1 MIRLTTRYRTMSCAA
16 LSALALAAVA
26 GCAVSPESGG
36 PLSREEFVKQANA
49 ICAKGNAD
57 IMAAAPQGEWPP
69 SDEAGEAF
77 FESVLTLV
85 EQQIDDIDALQPPA
99 DIQPVIDGV
108 VVDARTILTEVEAD
122 GSEAFFASDED
133 PWAAVNDRFKS
144 LGINECAEEP
154 AE

>member
-1 MIRLTTRYRTMSCAA
+1 MIRSLACYRTMSSAA

-26 GCAVSPESGG
+26 GCTVSPETGG

-69 SDEAGEAF
+69 SAEAGEAF
-77 FESVLTLV
+77 FETILTLV
-85 EQQIDDIDALQPPA
+85 EQQIDDVDALQPPA

-108 VVDARTILTEVEAD
+108 IVDARAILAKVEAD
-122 GSEAFFASDED
+122 GSEPFFATEED
-133 PWAAVNDRFKS
+133 PWAPVNERFKS

-154 AE
+154 E